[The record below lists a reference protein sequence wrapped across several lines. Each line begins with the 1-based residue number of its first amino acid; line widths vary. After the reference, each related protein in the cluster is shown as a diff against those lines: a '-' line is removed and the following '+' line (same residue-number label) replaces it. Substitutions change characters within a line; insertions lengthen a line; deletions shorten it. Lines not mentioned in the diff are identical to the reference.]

1 MGKYYSV
8 KQPEPPV
15 EPPVEPLAEP
25 LVRPL
30 ATPRRKLAAM
40 AAAPVTRLE
49 SPPKSWRMAGPS
61 FARIRVDSTGQEWTD
76 SAGQEEGT
84 AGAVVDTPRSLA
96 TTGVADDPI
105 TPRFA
110 PPLLRFRRDL
120 SKVSLGGLSIPPT
133 PPPTPMACPRCGYE
147 KSVSS
152 TAVRVQLREVV
163 DDRETQAAL
172 DEMTEEML
180 NCTLTGTDFDDERAD
195 GFFARQQVDRASE
208 TEDDNGLDDEFFARV
223 KAERAYFDEH
233 GFPGKDG
240 YPPEVTGM

>member
-15 EPPVEPLAEP
+15 EPLAEP
-25 LVRPL
+25 LVGPL
-30 ATPRRKLAAM
+30 ATPRRRLLAAL
-40 AAAPVTRLE
+40 APVTPVTRLE
-49 SPPKSWRMAGPS
+49 SPPSPPKPWRMAGPP
-61 FARIRVDSTGQEWTD
+61 FARIRVNSAGEEWTD
-76 SAGQEEGT
+76 SVEQEE
-84 AGAVVDTPRSLA
+84 AAVSTPRSLA

-110 PPLLRFRRDL
+110 PPLLRLRRDL
-120 SKVSLGGLSIPPT
+120 SKVSLGGLSVPPT
-133 PPPTPMACPRCGYE
+133 PPPTPKACPRCGYQ

-180 NCTLTGTDFDDERAD
+180 NCTLTGTDFDDELAD
-195 GFFARQQVDRASE
+195 EMFARQQADRASE
-208 TEDDNGLDDEFFARV
+208 TEVDNGLDDEFFARV